1 MLLPVTYNLVVSIFF
16 FLIVILLFLDL
27 LLKRLSWFLYT
38 GKCRDVKIDGE
49 IVWTTSLSS
58 KCFSKRKRLCF
69 QCLFFFLGHD
79 FLSKPSSTWH
89 FL

>member
-49 IVWTTSLSS
+49 IVWTTSFSS
-58 KCFSKRKRLCF
+58 KCFSKKKKA
-69 QCLFFFLGHD
+69 LFSVSFFL
-79 FLSKPSSTWH
+79 SWS
-89 FL
+89 